1 MRTVSKSLGVIM
13 PLLCLLATV
22 AMAQTPDAPP
32 RSTTPPELEQQPP
45 THTPGQGA
53 TPSQTRE
60 MTCIMDDGQGNCLS
74 AAEANGSTVV
84 VGGKG
89 MKKGDKMQCR
99 DLGNGILCQAVPKGE
114 TK

>member
-1 MRTVSKSLGVIM
+1 MRTVSKRIGAMM

-45 THTPGQGA
+45 TQTQGQGA

-60 MTCIMDDGQGNCLS
+60 MTCIMDDGKGNCIS
-74 AAEANGSTVV
+74 AAEADGSTVV

-99 DLGNGILCQAVPKGE
+99 DLGNGILCQSVPKGE

>member
-1 MRTVSKSLGVIM
+1 MRTVSKSIGAMM

-22 AMAQTPDAPP
+22 AMAQTPAPPP

-45 THTPGQGA
+45 MQTQGQGA

-60 MTCIMDDGQGNCLS
+60 MTCIMDDGKGNCIS
-74 AAEANGSTVV
+74 AAETNGPTVV

-99 DLGNGILCQAVPKGE
+99 DLGNGILCQAVPHGE
-114 TK
+114 VK

>member
-1 MRTVSKSLGVIM
+1 MRTVSKRIGAIM
-13 PLLCLLATV
+13 PLLCLLATL

-45 THTPGQGA
+45 TQTQGQGS

-60 MTCIMDDGQGNCLS
+60 MTCIMDDGKGNCLS
-74 AAEANGSTVV
+74 AAEANGPTGV

-99 DLGNGILCQAVPKGE
+99 DLGNGILCQAVPHGGIK
-114 TK
+114 

>member
-1 MRTVSKSLGVIM
+1 MRTVSKSIGAIM
-13 PLLCLLATV
+13 PLLCLLATL
-22 AMAQTPDAPP
+22 AMAQTPDSPS

-45 THTPGQGA
+45 TPPQGPGA

-60 MTCIMDDGQGNCLS
+60 MTCIMDDGKGNCLS
-74 AAEANGSTVV
+74 AAEANGPTVV

-99 DLGNGILCQAVPKGE
+99 DLGNGILCQSAPNGE
-114 TK
+114 IK

>member
-1 MRTVSKSLGVIM
+1 M
-13 PLLCLLATV
+13 PLLCLLATL

-45 THTPGQGA
+45 TQTPGPGA

-60 MTCIMDDGQGNCLS
+60 MTCIMDDGKGNCLS
-74 AAEANGSTVV
+74 AAEADGSTVV

>member
-1 MRTVSKSLGVIM
+1 MRTVSKSIGAIV
-13 PLLCLLATV
+13 PLLCLLATL
-22 AMAQTPDAPP
+22 AMAQTQDAPA

-45 THTPGQGA
+45 MQTQGQGA
-53 TPSQTRE
+53 TPSQIRE
-60 MTCIMDDGQGNCLS
+60 MTCIMDDGKGNCIS
-74 AAEANGSTVV
+74 AAETNGPTVV

-99 DLGNGILCQAVPKGE
+99 DLDKGILCQSVPKGK

>member
-1 MRTVSKSLGVIM
+1 MRTASKSIGAIM
-13 PLLCLLATV
+13 PLLCLLATL
-22 AMAQTPDAPP
+22 AIAQTQDAPP

-45 THTPGQGA
+45 THTQGQGA

-60 MTCIMDDGQGNCLS
+60 MTCIMDDGKGNCIS
-74 AAEANGSTVV
+74 AAEANGPTVV

-99 DLGNGILCQAVPKGE
+99 DLGNGLLCQSGPKGE

>member
-1 MRTVSKSLGVIM
+1 MRTVSKSIGAIM
-13 PLLCLLATV
+13 PLLCLLATL

-45 THTPGQGA
+45 TQTPGQGA

-60 MTCIMDDGQGNCLS
+60 MTCIMDDGKGNCLS
-74 AAEANGSTVV
+74 AAEADGSTVV

-99 DLGNGILCQAVPKGE
+99 DLGNGLLCQSVPKGE

>member
-1 MRTVSKSLGVIM
+1 MRTVSKSIGAIV
-13 PLLCLLATV
+13 PLLCLLATL

-45 THTPGQGA
+45 PQTQGQGA

-74 AAEANGSTVV
+74 ADEANGPTVV

>member
-1 MRTVSKSLGVIM
+1 MRTVSKSIGAIM
-13 PLLCLLATV
+13 PLLCLLATL
-22 AMAQTPDAPP
+22 AMAQTQDAPP

-45 THTPGQGA
+45 TQTPGQGA

-60 MTCIMDDGQGNCLS
+60 MTCIMDDGKGNCLS

-84 VGGKG
+84 VGGQG

-99 DLGNGILCQAVPKGE
+99 DLGNGMLCQSVPKGE
-114 TK
+114 SK

>member
-1 MRTVSKSLGVIM
+1 MRTVSKSIGAMM
-13 PLLCLLATV
+13 PLLCLLATL

-45 THTPGQGA
+45 TQTQGQGA

>member
-1 MRTVSKSLGVIM
+1 MRTVSKSIGAMV
-13 PLLCLLATV
+13 PLLYLLATL
-22 AMAQTPDAPP
+22 AMAQTPDAPT

-45 THTPGQGA
+45 TQTPGQGS
-53 TPSQTRE
+53 TPSQIHE
-60 MTCIMDDGQGNCLS
+60 MTCIMDDGKGNCIS
-74 AAEANGSTVV
+74 AAEANGPTVV

-99 DLGNGILCQAVPKGE
+99 DLGNGILCQSVPHGE

>member
-1 MRTVSKSLGVIM
+1 MRTVSKSIGAIM

-22 AMAQTPDAPP
+22 AMAQTQDAPP

-53 TPSQTRE
+53 TQSQTRE

-74 AAEANGSTVV
+74 AAEANGSTMV

-99 DLGNGILCQAVPKGE
+99 DLGNGILCQAVPNRGIK
-114 TK
+114 

>member
-1 MRTVSKSLGVIM
+1 MRTVSKSIGAIM
-13 PLLCLLATV
+13 PLLCLLATL

-32 RSTTPPELEQQPP
+32 RSTTPPELEQQSP
-45 THTPGQGA
+45 TQTQGQGA

-60 MTCIMDDGQGNCLS
+60 MTCIMDDGKGNCIS
-74 AAEANGSTVV
+74 AAEADGSTVV

-99 DLGNGILCQAVPKGE
+99 DLGNGLLCQSVPKGE
-114 TK
+114 IK

>member
-1 MRTVSKSLGVIM
+1 MRTVSKSIGAIM
-13 PLLCLLATV
+13 PLLCLLATL
-22 AMAQTPDAPP
+22 AMAQTQDAPP

-45 THTPGQGA
+45 TQTPGQGS

-60 MTCIMDDGQGNCLS
+60 MTCIMDDGKGNCLS

-99 DLGNGILCQAVPKGE
+99 DLGNGLLCQSVPKGE

>member
-45 THTPGQGA
+45 THTQGPGA
-53 TPSQTRE
+53 TPSPTRE
-60 MTCIMDDGQGNCLS
+60 MTCIMDDGKGNCIS
-74 AAEANGSTVV
+74 AAEADGSTVV

>member
-1 MRTVSKSLGVIM
+1 MRTVSKNIGAFV

-22 AMAQTPDAPP
+22 AMAQPQEPP
-32 RSTTPPELEQQPP
+32 GRSTTPPDLEQPLPTPP
-45 THTPGQGA
+45 QGQGA

-60 MTCIMDDGQGNCLS
+60 MTCIRDDGKGNCLS
-74 AAEANGSTVV
+74 AAEANGPTVV

-99 DLGNGILCQAVPKGE
+99 DVGNGILCQAVPPGE
-114 TK
+114 VK